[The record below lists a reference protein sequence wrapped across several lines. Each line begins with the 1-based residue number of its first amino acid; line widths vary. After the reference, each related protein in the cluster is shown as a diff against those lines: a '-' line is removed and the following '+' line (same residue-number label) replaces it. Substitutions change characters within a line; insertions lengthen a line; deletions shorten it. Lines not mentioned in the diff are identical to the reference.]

1 MPIRMFR
8 RISAVLPAVAVLA
21 ATISMP
27 MPAAPNSR
35 AVSTAVSP
43 ISHVVVLMQ
52 ENHSFDNVL
61 GRLCVQYQRC
71 DGATTGL
78 LHDGSAIPLPAAKN
92 IVPGAPHNVQA
103 MTTAIDGGRMDG
115 FDLMVTPDHGR
126 VGPDYDCY
134 QAFDPSQIPNLA
146 ALALSFAIS
155 DRTFQSD
162 LAASWGSHL
171 GLVSATLDGFNGD
184 NPCAGAQCPALAPQ
198 PSPVALGTG
207 WGCDSHR
214 DALWRRAADAR
225 LSYQPACVPDPTL
238 PLANGGAYRPTHV
251 RWVPTLMDRLD
262 SAKLAWKLYAGSDKL
277 PTSQQGSGF
286 PENGYQWAICPTF
299 ADCLYTNQ
307 AKNLA
312 LASQVIDDATN
323 GTLPAVSIV
332 TPTNAKSQHNFYSMK
347 MGDNWIGQVVQ
358 AIESGPQ
365 WSSTAIFITYD
376 DCGCFYDHV
385 APPSGLGIRV
395 PMVIVSPYAKRGFT
409 DSNIASYAS
418 LLAFIEHTFGLQ
430 PLSKTNAAAY
440 DFSNSF
446 DFSTPQLTTILMM
459 QQYETDKNLQYLT
472 EHPTDP
478 DDNDP
483 T

>member
-1 MPIRMFR
+1 MPVRLFG
-8 RISAVLPAVAVLA
+8 RISKVLPAVVLVA
-21 ATISMP
+21 ATMP
-27 MPAAPNSR
+27 MPTPAEPVRSAAGVVP
-35 AVSTAVSP
+35 SP

-61 GRLCVQYQRC
+61 GRFCVQYQRC

-78 LHDGSAIPLPAAKN
+78 LHDGSAILLPAAKN

-115 FDLMVTPDHGR
+115 FDLMVTPDHDCA
-126 VGPDYDCY
+126 GPDYDCY
-134 QAFDPSQIPNLA
+134 EAFDPSQIPDLA
-146 ALALSFAIS
+146 ALAFSFAIS

-184 NPCAGAQCPALAPQ
+184 NPCAGTQCQPA
-198 PSPVALGTG
+198 PVALGTG

-214 DALWRRAADAR
+214 DALWRRATDGR

-238 PLANGGAYRPTHV
+238 PLANGGAYRSTDV
-251 RWVPTLMDRLD
+251 RWVPTIMDRLD

-385 APPSGLGIRV
+385 PPPAGLGIRV
-395 PMVIVSPYAKRGFT
+395 PMVIVSPYAKAQFT
-409 DSNIASYAS
+409 DSTVASFAS
-418 LLAFIEHTFGLQ
+418 MLAFSEHVFALT
-430 PLSKTNAAAY
+430 PLTSADANAY
-440 DFSNSF
+440 DYSGAFNFSQRPLPPVRMVHS
-446 DFSTPQLTTILMM
+446 SVPPWELRWIQR
-459 QQYETDKNLQYLT
+459 
-472 EHPTDP
+472 HPHYDGT
-478 DDNDP
+478 
-483 T
+483 

>member
-1 MPIRMFR
+1 MFR
-8 RISAVLPAVAVLA
+8 QISKLLPAVALLA
-21 ATISMP
+21 GTVSLPTSVASNTH
-27 MPAAPNSR
+27 AA
-35 AVSTAVSP
+35 STATSP

-61 GRLCVQYQRC
+61 GRLCVQSQRC
-71 DGATTGL
+71 DGATVGL
-78 LHDGSAIPLPAAKN
+78 LHDGSAIALPAAKN

-115 FDLMVTPDHGR
+115 FDLMVTPDHDCA
-126 VGPDYDCY
+126 GPDYDCY
-134 QAFDPSQIPNLA
+134 QAFDSSQIPDLA

-184 NPCAGAQCPALAPQ
+184 NPCAGTQCPALAPQ
-198 PSPVALGTG
+198 PAPVALGTG

-214 DALWRRAADAR
+214 DALWSRATDGR

-238 PLANGGAYRPTHV
+238 PLANGGAYRSTDV
-251 RWVPTLMDRLD
+251 RWVPTIMDRLD

-312 LASQVIDDATN
+312 LASQVIDDATS

-358 AIESGPQ
+358 AIENGPQ

-385 APPSGLGIRV
+385 APPAGLGIRV

-430 PLSKTNAAAY
+430 PLSKTDAGAY

-446 DFSTPQLTTILMM
+446 DFSTPQLTTIPMVISSETPEDLHYM
-459 QQYETDKNLQYLT
+459 Q
-472 EHPTDP
+472 EHPRDP
-478 DDNDP
+478 DENDP